1 MSNYPKLTYSCHA
14 KASQEAALTLA
25 AQLKTLKWTPNLRQV
40 FKWDTVQRN
49 G

>member
-1 MSNYPKLTYSCHA
+1 VLAVLPLANLCRRDPQPKGKLLLG
-14 KASQEAALTLA
+14 AALSG
-25 AQLKTLKWTPNLRQV
+25 LKWTPNLRQV